1 MSKYSRRILQN
12 VEFNLNIEPSTIYTY
27 KIGLNIDTSTIYT
40 YKIGLNKNKAMTQ
53 FW

>member
-40 YKIGLNKNKAMTQ
+40 VHTK
-53 FW
+53 

>member
-12 VEFNLNIEPSTIYTY
+12 VEFNLNIDTSTITY
-27 KIGLNIDTSTIYT
+27 KIGLKIDTSTIT
-40 YKIGLNKNKAMTQ
+40 YKIGLNKNKEMTQ